1 MIIRGFLNPI
11 VFLFLILQSYGTICL
26 GKSYSDQRPN
36 FIFILTD
43 DQSYSMM
50 GCTGNQVVHTPQL
63 DKLASEGI
71 LFTNAHITSA
81 ICTPSRVSIL
91 LSQFERKHGVNFNS
105 GTSVAPEAWE
115 DAYPIMMRKAG
126 YYTGYVGKNHAPI
139 GKGGYQSGLM
149 EKSFD
154 YWYAGHGHLK
164 FYPKQVHDIF
174 KHAQKD
180 TQPEIIQEGAL
191 DFLDNNH
198 SLEGALHFLDKRPED
213 KPFSLS
219 ICFNLP
225 HSAGTSSMRLL
236 PEDSIVYRD
245 LYSHLG

>member
-1 MIIRGFLNPI
+1 MIKPTFINSILLSFLLLSS
-11 VFLFLILQSYGTICL
+11 FLV
-26 GKSYSDQRPN
+26 YSEESNSSEARPN

-43 DQSYSMM
+43 DQSYGMM
-50 GCTGNQVVHTPQL
+50 GCTGNPVVQTPQL

-81 ICTPSRVSIL
+81 ICTPSRISIL

-105 GTSVAPEAWE
+105 GTSMAPEAWE
-115 DAYPIMMRKAG
+115 NAYPVVMKKAG

-139 GKGGYQSGLM
+139 GKGGYKSKLM

-164 FYPKQVHDIF
+164 FYSKEIHEIF
-174 KHAQKD
+174 KYAQKN

-191 DFLDNNH
+191 DFLDNNQR
-198 SLEGALHFLDKRPED
+198 LEGALA
-213 KPFSLS
+213 S
-219 ICFNLP
+219 
-225 HSAGTSSMRLL
+225 G
-236 PEDSIVYRD
+236 
-245 LYSHLG
+245 